1 MRLLGRISVPLI
13 FIAALIAIYLA
24 GAYGLSPFITPCP
37 DEPEF
42 DIVEEAWLVILQ
54 DYVDIE
60 ELDLNTVSGEAVRG
74 MIGALDDPHSA
85 YYSAEQYETIKNRH
99 IEGLYGGI
107 GAVLSII
114 DGNLT
119 VVSLIE
125 DAPAERGGLMPGDR
139 ILGVDGESTWG
150 MSLDDAVDRISGE
163 PGTDV
168 TLLVIHEGSNEEE
181 TIVITREEIKLP
193 SIYTEMLP
201 DNIAH
206 IEISRFS
213 SHTGN
218 ELATELERL
227 LENDL
232 DGIVLDLRDN
242 TGGVLAAAVKTAS
255 QFLEEGLVTY
265 AIYSGDKR
273 EDWEVEKG
281 GIATDIPLAI
291 LVNANTASA
300 GEVVAGALQDHE
312 RGRLIGTQTYG
323 KGSVNHHRQLSDGSA
338 IYISIARWY
347 TPDGRQIE
355 GNGLTPD
362 DEVEITVEDIEQK
375 NDPQLDRAI
384 EYIKSQL

>member
-362 DEVEITVEDIEQK
+362 DEVEITVEDIEQG

>member
-74 MIGALDDPHSA
+74 MIGALDDPNSA